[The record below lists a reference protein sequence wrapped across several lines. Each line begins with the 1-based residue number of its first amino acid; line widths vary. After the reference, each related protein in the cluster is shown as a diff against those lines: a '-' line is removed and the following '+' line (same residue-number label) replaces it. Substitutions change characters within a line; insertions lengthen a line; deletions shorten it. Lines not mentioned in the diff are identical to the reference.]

1 MASTTTGVRSGAM
14 EAKPETGHGL
24 PRRLWNRA
32 KGSHNKH
39 DGRMAALTGGAE
51 HPLPQDPA
59 RHGPKAGRP
68 AGPGCDPGRDRK
80 ARAVIRQ
87 AARTCR
93 GQNPE
98 TGRIQ
103 ENKSVRHR
111 GARKALR
118 RQTAAAHRLKCPG
131 DRVFS
136 RAKENSGFLLP
147 AARLGEN
154 ACAGQI
160 IPGGTPL
167 RALT

>member
-1 MASTTTGVRSGAM
+1 MASTTTGVRNGAV

-32 KGSHNKH
+32 KGSHDKH

-51 HPLPQDPA
+51 HSLPQDPA

-68 AGPGCDPGRDRK
+68 AGPGCDPGCDRQ
-80 ARAVIRQ
+80 ARAVIRI
-87 AARTCR
+87 CR

-118 RQTAAAHRLKCPG
+118 RRTAAAHRLKCPG

>member
-1 MASTTTGVRSGAM
+1 MASTTTGVQNAAV
-14 EAKPETGHGL
+14 EAEQETCHGL